1 MLATFQTNK
10 TKNKLNNNHTKIL
23 SRQIPKQQTV
33 EDAIIVQGPDLAP
46 LVNKMKEEYPIVSK
60 TNKYKEIFKKTNP
73 LVSVIITTYNDSNSL
88 INIALKSVLNQ
99 TYKNLEILVT
109 AEHSTDNTDQEMLKI
124 KDSRI
129 NYENLSVRPIYPS
142 DKRQK
147 WLVAGSVAQNNS
159 LSKATGDFITYCD
172 HDDYFTLDRI
182 EKLVKFIQ
190 EQQCDFVY
198 HPFYDNGL
206 PGKTTVLNNATD
218 LILAQVTTSS
228 VFYHSWFKQ
237 IPNDVNSWKVNE
249 PGDWNKF
256 KKFKEIGAKVYRHP
270 EFLTYKG

>member
-10 TKNKLNNNHTKIL
+10 TKNKLNHNHTKIL

-88 INIALKSVLNQ
+88 IN
-99 TYKNLEILVT
+99 
-109 AEHSTDNTDQEMLKI
+109 QEMLKI

-147 WLVAGSVAQNNS
+147 WLWHKIIVFQ
-159 LSKATGDFITYCD
+159 KQ
-172 HDDYFTLDRI
+172 
-182 EKLVKFIQ
+182 LV
-190 EQQCDFVY
+190 
-198 HPFYDNGL
+198 
-206 PGKTTVLNNATD
+206 
-218 LILAQVTTSS
+218 IL
-228 VFYHSWFKQ
+228 
-237 IPNDVNSWKVNE
+237 
-249 PGDWNKF
+249 
-256 KKFKEIGAKVYRHP
+256 
-270 EFLTYKG
+270 